1 MDTYWYN
8 RAIMLKRFALF
19 AAVLGLALAAASCAK
34 NRPSTIDFALKD
46 STGKVQHLSD
56 YRGKVVMVNFWA
68 TWCAPCKIEIPWFV
82 EFQSKYRGAD
92 FAVLGI
98 SMDEDGWDSVRP
110 YMKDHNFDYPIV
122 IGDDAVGKLFGQI
135 DDLPTTFLIDRDGQI
150 AKKHVGLISKGSYE
164 EEIST
169 LLKGQ
174 VLRGAKPRYRP
185 SRPRTSALALWLPG
199 LGQ

>member
-1 MDTYWYN
+1 
-8 RAIMLKRFALF
+8 MLKRLGLL

-34 NRPSTIDFALKD
+34 NKPSIDFALKD
-46 STGKVQHLSD
+46 STGKVQRLSD

-150 AKKHVGLISKGSYE
+150 VKKHVGLISKGAYE
-164 EEIST
+164 EEIGA

-174 VLRGAKPRYRP
+174 VLRGATPPHRP
-185 SRPRTSALALWLPG
+185 SALALWLPAFVH
-199 LGQ
+199 